1 MQMAMLWWLTRK
13 IDQIKLLSLTLIVRS
28 CSTALNSQRYRL
40 RLMMAFSF
48 IGDLLIMREEA
59 NT

>member
-1 MQMAMLWWLTRK
+1 MAMLWWLTRK
-13 IDQIKLLSLTLIVRS
+13 IDQIKLSSQTLTVRS
-28 CSTALNSQRYRL
+28 CSTPLNSQRYRL

-48 IGDLLIMREEA
+48 IGDVLIMCKEA